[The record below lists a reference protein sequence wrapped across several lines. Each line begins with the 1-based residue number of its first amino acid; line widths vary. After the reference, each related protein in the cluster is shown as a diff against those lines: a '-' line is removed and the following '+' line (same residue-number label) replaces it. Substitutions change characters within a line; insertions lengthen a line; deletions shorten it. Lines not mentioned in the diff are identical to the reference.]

1 MTALETRASEQQL
14 RSLLTPL
21 QYKVTQEKFTE
32 K

>member
-1 MTALETRASEQQL
+1 MTAVQGRQELKLS
-14 RSLLTPL
+14 LTPL